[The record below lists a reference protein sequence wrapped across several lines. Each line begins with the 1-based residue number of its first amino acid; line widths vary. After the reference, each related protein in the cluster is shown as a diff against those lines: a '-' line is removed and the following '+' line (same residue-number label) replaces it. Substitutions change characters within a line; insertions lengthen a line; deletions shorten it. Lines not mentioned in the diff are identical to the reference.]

1 MTCYSLHRKARSGA
15 CRRALAAAAVLAA
28 AAPAAAQQE
37 TGREE
42 AGPEQPRDVIT
53 VVSRVPQS
61 REQIGSAASV
71 IDAETIELQ
80 QLQVLD
86 EALERAPGVTI
97 TRSGGFGQNTQVR
110 MRGFTTKHV
119 LTIIDGVKVTNPA
132 EFDNQFGVEHVM
144 LDQIERIEVLRGPQ
158 SGVYGADAVAGVIN
172 IVTRR
177 GSGEPDLRASAMAG
191 SNDTYELSAGSQ
203 GGLMNDRLGY
213 NVSVS
218 LFDTE
223 GISLAGRAP
232 GNTEPDGYE
241 NLGLI
246 GNLDF
251 EASESLSLRAGA
263 RWSDSRNETDTN
275 FTQTTDPA
283 APFYRPDLP
292 PFLFQDS
299 AGFVESTQG
308 VYYAG
313 ASLETGRV
321 THDAQISYTDLE
333 SESDEPGGAF
343 VSEGS
348 GLEAVYFARIDLAD
362 APVLRPDSFLIAG
375 ADWREDSAFYDQ
387 VRGFEFAAIDDSLT
401 NSGVFATANLELYE
415 GLFLSL
421 SGRVDDNERFGDVST
436 GRAAVAFT
444 LPEQTTGRTE
454 VKLRA
459 SYGTGR
465 EAPGLRQ
472 LFGRSATFEGNPD
485 LEPEETWM
493 WDAGAD
499 VALPGDQVRFSLTYY
514 FGEADNGIFNVFDPA
529 AGVSRP
535 QNIAS
540 VVEMAGLEAEAQI
553 EFSRHAA
560 LSLAY
565 TNARSEIVSS
575 GQQLFGRP
583 ENEFSAALTVRP
595 TPRLTLVAD
604 TYWRSEFFSDYPQD
618 FELDGYRLLNLS
630 GRYELTDRVTL
641 SASIKNAGDVDYEE
655 KLGDN
660 TFGRTFEAR
669 VTARF

>member
-1 MTCYSLHRKARSGA
+1 MYSRYSTHRRTHAPVSA
-15 CRRALAAAAVLAA
+15 AALLAALTLGAAT
-28 AAPAAAQQE
+28 PAALGQQA
-37 TGREE
+37 EE
-42 AGPEQPRDVIT
+42 AGPEPRSEDVIT
-53 VVSRVPQS
+53 VYSRVPQS
-61 REQIGSAASV
+61 REQVGSATSV
-71 IDAETIELQ
+71 ISAETIELQ

-86 EALERAPGVTI
+86 EALERAPGVSI

-119 LTIIDGVKVTNPA
+119 LTIIDGVKITNPA

-158 SGVYGADAVAGVIN
+158 SGLYGADAVAGVIN

-177 GSGEPDLRASAMAG
+177 GSGDPDLRLSGMVG
-191 SNDTYELSAGSQ
+191 SNDTFELSAGSQ
-203 GGLMNDRLGY
+203 GGLMQDRLGY

-218 LFDTE
+218 LFDTG
-223 GISLAGRAP
+223 GISLASQAP
-232 GNTEPDGYE
+232 GNTEKDGYE
-241 NLGLI
+241 NLSFI
-246 GNLDF
+246 GNLDYQ
-251 EASESLSLRAGA
+251 ASEALALRAGA
-263 RWSDSRNETDTN
+263 RWSDSRNETDTS
-275 FTQTTDPA
+275 FTQTTNPGR
-283 APFYRPDLP
+283 PFYRPDLP

-299 AGFVESTQG
+299 EGFIESTQG

-313 ASLETGRV
+313 AALTTGPV
-321 THDAQISYTDLE
+321 SHDAQLSYTDLE

-343 VSEGS
+343 ASEGT
-348 GLEAVYFARIDLAD
+348 GLEAVYFARISLAA
-362 APVLRPDSFLIAG
+362 APLLGDDSFLLAG
-375 ADWREDSAFYDQ
+375 ADWREDSAFYTQ
-387 VRGFEFAAIDDSLT
+387 LRGFEFAAIDSSLNNT
-401 NSGVFATANLELYE
+401 GLFATANLELADNV
-415 GLFLSL
+415 FLSL

-436 GRAAVAFT
+436 GRAALAWT
-444 LPEQTTGRTE
+444 LPQERTGDTQI
-454 VKLRA
+454 KLRA

-472 LFGRSATFEGNPD
+472 LLGRSATFEGNPD

-499 VALPGDQVRFSLTYY
+499 IALPGDRIRFSLTYY
-514 FGEADNGIFNVFDPA
+514 VGEADNGIFNVFDTTA
-529 AGVSRP
+529 FVSRP
-535 QNIAS
+535 QNIDS

-553 EFSRHAA
+553 EFSPRAM

-565 TNARSEIVSS
+565 TNARSEIAAT

-595 TPRLTLVAD
+595 TQRLALVAD
-604 TYWRSEFFSDYPQD
+604 TYWRSDFFSDYPQD

-630 GRYELTDRVTL
+630 GRYDLTDSVDVR
-641 SASIKNAGDVDYEE
+641 ASVKNVFDETYEE

-660 TFGRTFEAR
+660 TFGRTFELR
-669 VTARF
+669 VSARF